1 MRPNHQNNKR
11 MRGRNR
17 SSGGKGPNPLSRS
30 YESNGP
36 DVKIRGTAQHV
47 AEKYLQ
53 LGRDAQAS
61 GDPVMAEN
69 YLQHAEHY
77 LRLIAAAQ
85 EQFRQQNPGYRP
97 FESEASEEEGDEE
110 TGYVTGTPQLD
121 MRFPHQE
128 GEGDF
133 QPRAYQQ
140 REPREQPQPREQR
153 DYQPREQRDYQ
164 PREQRDYQLREQ
176 RDFQPRRDDRLN
188 RRGPRPDQQP
198 RGDFG
203 RPEGVPRQ
211 DYGRQ
216 DLPRDVQQRDVLPRD
231 VQPRE
236 QREFQP
242 RFERPERGDR
252 PERRERPAQER
263 QVQERPAQE
272 RPAQERPIHERPV
285 QERPVQ
291 EPAVEPTGG
300 LPAFITAPVRQPTPD
315 AEPALLGVAPMPQDG
330 DSEAFPVKARRRRVA
345 KPRPEGAPLP
355 DDAPAGE

>member
-164 PREQRDYQLREQ
+164 PREQRDYQPREQ

-188 RRGPRPDQQP
+188 RRGPRPDLQP

-203 RPEGVPRQ
+203 RQEGVPRQ

-216 DLPRDVQQRDVLPRD
+216 DPPREQREF
-231 VQPRE
+231 QPRE

-252 PERRERPAQER
+252 PERRERL
-263 QVQERPAQE
+263 
-272 RPAQERPIHERPV
+272 AQERPIHERPV
-285 QERPVQ
+285 QERLVQ
-291 EPAVEPTGG
+291 EPAIEPAGG
-300 LPAFITAPVRQPTPD
+300 LPAFITAPVRQPMPD